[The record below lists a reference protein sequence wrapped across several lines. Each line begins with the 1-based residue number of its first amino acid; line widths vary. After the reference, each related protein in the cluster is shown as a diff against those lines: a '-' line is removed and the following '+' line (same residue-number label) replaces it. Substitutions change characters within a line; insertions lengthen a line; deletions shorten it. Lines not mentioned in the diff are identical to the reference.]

1 MPDRASKPGTKTSR
15 PSSGD
20 PAPRLPHEHDESHDS
35 QSSGPRKD
43 MQQAHWDITHGLV
56 DTDMHGERGVEEV
69 VKDDPKIERDG
80 SGAPPPEPALRREN
94 GETVR

>member
-1 MPDRASKPGTKTSR
+1 MADPAPKDPAPKNGTKTTRPGSR
-15 PSSGD
+15 T
-20 PAPRLPHEHDESHDS
+20 PAPRMPHEHDESADS

-69 VKDDPKIERDG
+69 VKANAERERSKAG
-80 SGAPPPEPALRREN
+80 TPAPPEPDKQ
-94 GETVR
+94 

>member
-1 MPDRASKPGTKTSR
+1 LRTQEDFSMADTARKDGTKTSR

-69 VKDDPKIERDG
+69 VKDDPKKERDG
-80 SGAPPPEPALRREN
+80 SGAPPPEP
-94 GETVR
+94 GQH